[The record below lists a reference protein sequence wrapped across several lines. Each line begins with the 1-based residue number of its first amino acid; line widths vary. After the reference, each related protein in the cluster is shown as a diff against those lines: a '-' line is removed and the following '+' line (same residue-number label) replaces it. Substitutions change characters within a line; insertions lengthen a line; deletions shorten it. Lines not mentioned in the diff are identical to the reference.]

1 MTDSWSSRCGVC
13 RQRTEGEP
21 FDIPREILAEIANNC
36 RQSLAWRG
44 DRMRD
49 DLLAMV
55 DRVPHPYSPQA
66 WLTDRT
72 LDAALGAELTKKRAM
87 QLHARRHPPRRGR
100 ANNSDADESRQIG
113 AKRARQGEAGDGGR
127 TRHTLATEMPRYR
140 CDGQGNS
147 GPDNHQQYCLMKF
160 HERDPVLLNQRTTSE
175 AVSRSTRRLF
185 VAEGRWRRRRARP
198 RGRVRLQVIELA
210 MAGEQ
215 ECKLVD
221 VVHDCLSAGLE
232 E

>member
-1 MTDSWSSRCGVC
+1 
-13 RQRTEGEP
+13 
-21 FDIPREILAEIANNC
+21 
-36 RQSLAWRG
+36 
-44 DRMRD
+44 MRD

-72 LDAALGAELTKKRAM
+72 LDAALERRACEEAGNAA
-87 QLHARRHPPRRGR
+87 ARTASPSQRGR

-127 TRHTLATEMPRYR
+127 TRYTLATEMPRYR
-140 CDGQGNS
+140 CNGQGNS